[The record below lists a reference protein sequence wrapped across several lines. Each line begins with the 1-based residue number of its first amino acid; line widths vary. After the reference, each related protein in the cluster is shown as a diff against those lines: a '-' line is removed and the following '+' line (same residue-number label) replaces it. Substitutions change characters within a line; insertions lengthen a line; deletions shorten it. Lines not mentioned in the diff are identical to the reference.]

1 MKYRKVYLF
10 TQIHTVVI
18 LTKSW
23 MIAQRSMRTR
33 LMRPFSFSA
42 IVSEISLF
50 FIFTEAATLSGD
62 EAARATKYFRIPM
75 HVHTPLTYN
84 IQHLPDSTWSGE
96 PRIGQEL
103 HFSHLYNFLITGLL

>member
-84 IQHLPDSTWSGE
+84 IQTQPGE

-103 HFSHLYNFLITGLL
+103 YFSYSIQVLITGLL

>member
-42 IVSEISLF
+42 IVSEISHF

-75 HVHTPLTYN
+75 HVHTPLT
-84 IQHLPDSTWSGE
+84 GE

-103 HFSHLYNFLITGLL
+103 YFSYSIQVLITGLL